1 MDIGQ
6 VLSWAMV
13 IIGLIGFRLVGKKVW
28 WAWYVNLGCQ
38 ILWWIYAVV
47 TGQPAFLVSAAVYS
61 ATFAVNAYEWTKEHR
76 AVKKV
81 LGEMKANKSGMTT
94 LPSGVV
100 VTYSTEEKTDAD
112 IQK

>member
-1 MDIGQ
+1 MDNGQ
-6 VLSWAMV
+6 ILSWVVV
-13 IIGLIGFRLVGKKVW
+13 IIGLVGFRLVGKKVW

-61 ATFAVNAYEWTKEHR
+61 GTFAVNAYEWTKEHR

-81 LGEMKANKSGMTT
+81 LAEMNANKNGTIT

-100 VTYSTEEKTDAD
+100 ATYSTVEEKSNN
-112 IQK
+112 